1 VKEATTAAAR
11 RVGPRSA
18 CLSLCWSGGWA
29 GGRRAAKRAGEVT
42 RQGELGQSVAFSV
55 QPLRFRLFYLLGLK
69 RRGTFWLGAVISTG
83 AGRGQPSKRREDSLV
98 SKKTRAETTSAR
110 CTLQVARVAGCCCRG
125 PRRAAHRGFSF
136 RFSFFSESTLPRPF
150 D

>member
-98 SKKTRAETTSAR
+98 SKKKE
-110 CTLQVARVAGCCCRG
+110 
-125 PRRAAHRGFSF
+125 RR
-136 RFSFFSESTLPRPF
+136 
-150 D
+150 